1 MLHIRLVFWVK
12 QKKKKNSFEKL
23 FLVITNR
30 MNTIHTYSIDSKQD
44 VDICRCCCCISPLI
58 TFNIN
63 TNCMLINFYYS
74 FVFFFLFQ
82 SSSPNQLAQL
92 LGNDCVLDEQ
102 CSMKVANSACIEST
116 CHCEDGFLPF
126 RKHTC
131 LSRKYTIHL
140 SIFIIFFYIFTL
152 QAIDTFRVISIFFL
166 KVLIWI
172 INEMKE

>member
-1 MLHIRLVFWVK
+1 
-12 QKKKKNSFEKL
+12 
-23 FLVITNR
+23 

-140 SIFIIFFYIFTL
+140 SIFIIFLHFYITSDWHFSCH
-152 QAIDTFRVISIFFL
+152 IDFFPQSFDLNNKRNERVMFWNYCFFSSSI
-166 KVLIWI
+166 KWKRIRGKSRKNVG
-172 INEMKE
+172 N